1 MYLVASTQICV
12 KFWLV
17 HSFVYIYVFVTQNHP
32 NAELLL
38 WPIKNTQ
45 AFKWTNRISKQIH
58 VYVAATKGE
67 KTRVMWAR
75 HNFLRFYIWL
85 VEQKSRKRRVIFK
98 PITKRT
104 TENQS
109 IYESTFNIQ
118 KKPRYKPS
126 MYPRVVS

>member
-1 MYLVASTQICV
+1 MYT
-12 KFWLV
+12 
-17 HSFVYIYVFVTQNHP
+17 YVFVTQNHP

-45 AFKWTNRISKQIH
+45 AFKWANRIQIH
-58 VYVAATKGE
+58 VHAAATERE
-67 KTRVMWAR
+67 KTRVVWAR

>member
-1 MYLVASTQICV
+1 MYLVASIQICV

-75 HNFLRFYIWL
+75 HNLLRFYIWL
-85 VEQKSRKRRVIFK
+85 VEKRRVIFK

-104 TENQS
+104 MENQS